1 MPEGT
6 LRVSVCLPTVRNTEA
21 TMTIAEQQLARIGFA
36 MEASKPSCWRTT
48 RLDGPIFGES
58 ATDPACSR
66 ALMRWRVLLARNP
79 RRSPYRI
86 SRIEG

>member
-1 MPEGT
+1 MI
-6 LRVSVCLPTVRNTEA
+6 
-21 TMTIAEQQLARIGFA
+21 IAEQQLARIGFA
-36 MEASKPSCWRTT
+36 TEPSEPSCWRTK
-48 RLDGPIFGES
+48 RLDGAIFKES
-58 ATDPACSR
+58 ATDPSCSR

>member
-1 MPEGT
+1 M
-6 LRVSVCLPTVRNTEA
+6 TV
-21 TMTIAEQQLARIGFA
+21 AEQQLARLGFA
-36 MEASKPSCWRTT
+36 VEPRELPCWRTT
-48 RLDGPIFGES
+48 RLDGPVFSES
-58 ATDPACSR
+58 ATDPSRSR

>member
-1 MPEGT
+1 M
-6 LRVSVCLPTVRNTEA
+6 TV
-21 TMTIAEQQLARIGFA
+21 AEQQLARLGFTV
-36 MEASKPSCWRTT
+36 EPRELPCWRTT
-48 RLDGPIFGES
+48 RLDGPVFSKS
-58 ATDPACSR
+58 ATDPSCSR

>member
-1 MPEGT
+1 MI
-6 LRVSVCLPTVRNTEA
+6 
-21 TMTIAEQQLARIGFA
+21 IAEQQLARIGFA
-36 MEASKPSCWRTT
+36 TEPSEPSCWRTK
-48 RLDGPIFGES
+48 RLDGPIFKES
-58 ATDPACSR
+58 AADPSCSR